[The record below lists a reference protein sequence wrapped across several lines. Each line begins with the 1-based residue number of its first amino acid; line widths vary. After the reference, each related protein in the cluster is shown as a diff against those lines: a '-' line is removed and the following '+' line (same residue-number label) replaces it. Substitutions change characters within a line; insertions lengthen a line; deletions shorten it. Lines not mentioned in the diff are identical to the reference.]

1 MPRDKPMEITLHF
14 HLFEI
19 TLHRNKEYD
28 EHSLIA
34 TVTSQNMNSVF
45 PLHEVPD
52 PYFLER
58 GREKI

>member
-1 MPRDKPMEITLHF
+1 MEITLHF
-14 HLFEI
+14 NLFEI

-34 TVTSQNMNSVF
+34 TVTSQNVNSVF

-52 PYFLER
+52 PYFLEQ